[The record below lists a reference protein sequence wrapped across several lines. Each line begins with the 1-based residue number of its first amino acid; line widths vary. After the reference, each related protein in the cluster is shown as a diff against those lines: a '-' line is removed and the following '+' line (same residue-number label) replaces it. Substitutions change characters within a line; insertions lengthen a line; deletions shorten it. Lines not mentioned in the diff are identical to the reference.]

1 MYSVIK
7 NNLYDV
13 RQICKKY
20 GVIKLEL
27 FGSAA
32 KDSISEFSDLDFLI
46 QLEQRPPGEYADAYF
61 AVKDALEDLL
71 KKPND
76 LVELKTIRNP
86 YFLQAIEKER
96 IVLYAA

>member
-1 MYSVIK
+1 MYPEIQNK
-7 NNLYDV
+7 LNDLI
-13 RQICKKY
+13 QICKKY
-20 GVIKLEL
+20 GVLKLEL

-32 KDSISEFSDLDFLI
+32 KDSNSDSSDLDFLI
-46 QLEQRPPGEYADAYF
+46 LLEQRPPGEYADAYF

-71 KKPND
+71 KKPVD

-96 IVLYAA
+96 IILYAA